1 MLELTLASKF
11 SQHPLVPTCYRVL
24 LAAIPCPLPSSTP
37 TQGLGWALSSPSF
50 SDTCTTQPRW
60 LGQPFCPFALL
71 ASWFPGYLAPG
82 SSLNLPS
89 SHLAGLSRPVMSSL
103 DSSRCPFSPSYLQ
116 QTSSSS
122 TPRSRHVFLLL
133 LFSFSGLV
141 FLIFLL
147 FSKVINL
154 LCREIR

>member
-71 ASWFPGYLAPG
+71 PFWPLGFLDTWLQA
-82 SSLNLPS
+82 LPS
-89 SHLAGLSRPVMSSL
+89 
-103 DSSRCPFSPSYLQ
+103 
-116 QTSSSS
+116 T
-122 TPRSRHVFLLL
+122 FLLL
-133 LFSFSGLV
+133 TWPGSVGQSCPVWTLPDARFPPPTYNKPPPLPPLGAGMSSFYCFFHSV
-141 FLIFLL
+141 
-147 FSKVINL
+147 V
-154 LCREIR
+154 